1 MNKDITA
8 ALLFLRDE
16 LKQKAQDVLK
26 PAEDKLKEAKQE
38 YHDAKIL
45 SNQLLKR
52 AQKVQSL
59 VTIEMQREYNE
70 SVEAEDAWEVKGN
83 TELKN
88 NLETDDCLMELIK
101 KVN

>member
-16 LKQKAQDVLK
+16 LKQKANDVLK
-26 PAEDKLKEAKQE
+26 PAEEKLKQAKQE

-52 AQKVQSL
+52 AHKVQSL
-59 VTIEMQREYNE
+59 VTIEMQAEYN
-70 SVEAEDAWEVKGN
+70 SAVEAEDAWEVKGN
-83 TELKN
+83 SELKA
-88 NLETDDCLMELIK
+88 NLETDDCLMDLIK
-101 KVN
+101 KAN